1 VYRIVGRRP
10 THNELV
16 FKFGNTSPPFI
27 MKKISS
33 HLACVSLFSHRSFSS
48 RSADRVYAAVVLGCN
63 A

>member
-1 VYRIVGRRP
+1 MSWF
-10 THNELV
+10 

-33 HLACVSLFSHRSFSS
+33 HSVYISLLSHRSFSS
-48 RSADRVYAAVVLGCN
+48 RSIMLMLNVVVVLGSN